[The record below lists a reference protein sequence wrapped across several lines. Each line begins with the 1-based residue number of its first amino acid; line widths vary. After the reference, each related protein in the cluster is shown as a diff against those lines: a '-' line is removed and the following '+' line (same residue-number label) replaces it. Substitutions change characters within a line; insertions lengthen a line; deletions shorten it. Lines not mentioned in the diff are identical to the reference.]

1 MKRNKKLLES
11 PNVRRLSNK
20 NLMKILLDTKSYLK
34 NNNNFSKKTR
44 ETDESD
50 LTLIRK
56 YSCNELPVMLSSKNI
71 TPFNS
76 NTNIN
81 NLNPDVSRK

>member
-50 LTLIRK
+50 LH
-56 YSCNELPVMLSSKNI
+56 
-71 TPFNS
+71 
-76 NTNIN
+76 
-81 NLNPDVSRK
+81 